1 MDLAP
6 FIRELILLNEC
17 VILPGFGGFET
28 SYQPAHY
35 DTLRK
40 CMLPPTKRLRFRP
53 DFVKGG
59 GTLEQY
65 LVTRLKIS
73 EDEAKKLVVTY
84 VEELVKRI
92 DAQREA
98 IISGVGLFTKG
109 LGNGLNF
116 TAFEEENY
124 LAESFGL
131 EAFSLENPLTK
142 PAEPVAKE
150 LILQPRR
157 NTLTLVVIGI
167 VVICV
172 LMAFTAILSARFDI
186 YLFNFGN
193 KQSENDLII
202 LGPKADVDTSLHRI
216 NQQINESTHIKNALL
231 YSETQTEEDKSEQK
245 YYLVAGSFKT
255 EKNAKAIEHDL
266 FKEGYLPQVFFYQ
279 GYYRVSIAMYTDKI
293 QALNELQRL
302 RRQTNRTV
310 WLLVVE
316 E

>member
-40 CMLPPTKRLRFRP
+40 CMLPPTKKLRFRP
-53 DFVKGG
+53 DYVKGG
-59 GTLEQY
+59 ETLEQH
-65 LVTRLKIS
+65 LVTRLRIS
-73 EDEAKKLVVTY
+73 QEESKKLIETY
-84 VEELVKRI
+84 VEGLTKLI
-92 DAQREA
+92 DSQREA

-131 EAFSLENPLTK
+131 EAFNLEKPLTK
-142 PAEPVAKE
+142 PTPPVAKK

-157 NTLTLVVIGI
+157 NTLTLVILGV

-172 LMAFTAILSARFDI
+172 LMAFTAILSARFDL
-186 YLFNFGN
+186 YLFNFGD
-193 KQSENDLII
+193 KKADSDLII
-202 LGPKADVDTSLHRI
+202 LGPKAEVDTSLLRI
-216 NQQINESTHIKNALL
+216 NQQINESTSIKNALL
-231 YSETQTEEDKSEQK
+231 YSETQSEEVKSEQK

-255 EKNAKAIEHDL
+255 EKNAEAIERDL
-266 FKEGYLPQVFFYQ
+266 LKEGYLPEVFFYQ
-279 GYYRVSIAMYTDKI
+279 NYYRVSIAKYTDKH
-293 QALNELQRL
+293 QALTELQRL
-302 RRQTNRTV
+302 RRQVNRTV